1 MVLSVSATQ
10 LHGFSSLLR
19 RAADDAVEA
28 RGYARRHGAI
38 GSTEQGL
45 LTRVIDLHGDL
56 ADTVAAAMGRLE
68 RVLRESADEVDRA
81 AGSYR
86 ASDLR
91 EASRMDAARRKVRQ

>member
-28 RGYARRHGAI
+28 RGYVRRHGAI
-38 GSTEQGL
+38 ASTEQGL

-81 AGSYR
+81 AGGYR

-91 EASRMDAARRKVRQ
+91 EASRMDAALRKVRQ